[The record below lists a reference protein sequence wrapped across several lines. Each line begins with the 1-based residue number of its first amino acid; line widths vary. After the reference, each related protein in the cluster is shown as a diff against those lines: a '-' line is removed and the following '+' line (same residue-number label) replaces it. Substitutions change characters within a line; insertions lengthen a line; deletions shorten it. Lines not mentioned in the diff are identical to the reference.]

1 MEKLDTEV
9 TQSAKRVE
17 ELEESVWS
25 VVRQE
30 NEREDQG
37 KVYRTVVRPAL
48 RYRADTRALKKAQE
62 RKLEVAEMR
71 MLRWMC
77 GVTRLDKIRN
87 ERIRGTTKVGE
98 ITKKIQERRL

>member
-1 MEKLDTEV
+1 M
-9 TQSAKRVE
+9 E

-37 KVYRTVVRPAL
+37 KVYRTVIRPAL
-48 RYRADTRALKKAQE
+48 MYRAETPALKKAQE
-62 RKLEVAEMR
+62 RKFEVAEMR

-77 GVTRLDKIRN
+77 RVTRLGKRRN
-87 ERIRGTTKVGE
+87 ENATMDVQSYKAG
-98 ITKKIQERRL
+98 QENK